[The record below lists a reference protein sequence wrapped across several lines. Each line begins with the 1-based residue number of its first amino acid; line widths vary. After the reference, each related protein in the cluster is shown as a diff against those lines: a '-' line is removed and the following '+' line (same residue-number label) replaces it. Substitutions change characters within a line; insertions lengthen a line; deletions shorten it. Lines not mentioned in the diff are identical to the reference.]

1 MTKHASWQALISLTC
16 FVLYFHLN
24 VCAKGRE
31 FFIYLFSLYHHWRLV
46 HCIIQNIFAAW
57 MNEDWSQLLP
67 CIMFFCP
74 FMSNSGSSVKFWA
87 VFFNLDPFGWSSR
100 CPLLNW
106 FWCNILFLGT
116 SFHCNPISIFGFI
129 IFIISLISDSTLLH
143 KY

>member
-1 MTKHASWQALISLTC
+1 MLPDRHLSPWLVLCFISTWMYVPKAESFL
-16 FVLYFHLN
+16 FV
-24 VCAKGRE
+24 
-31 FFIYLFSLYHHWRLV
+31 YLFSLYHHWRLV

-87 VFFNLDPFGWSSR
+87 IFFNLDPFGWSSR

-129 IFIISLISDSTLLH
+129 IFIISLVSDSTLLH